1 MLGHQ
6 ISAGH
11 VMEQYGLQAIP
22 QGKALA
28 FLIMLVSSRVWKKE
42 TCAFSTTNLP
52 SNGASRD
59 H

>member
-42 TCAFSTTNLP
+42 TCAFSTTLIKN
-52 SNGASRD
+52 
-59 H
+59 